1 MKKIKQFIIKYKVQ
15 ILAVCAAIITLA
27 TSFMAFG
34 GKVAIACTVII
45 SIVEL
50 IIYYLKN
57 GFTDVM
63 ATMLVNLIKLI
74 VEIINNKTASSD
86 TKISKSSNKNKVIS
100 FTDDEIR
107 KRLFEGIK

>member
-15 ILAVCAAIITLA
+15 ILAICAAIITLA
-27 TSFMAFG
+27 TSFAAFG

-45 SIVEL
+45 AIVEL
-50 IIYYLKN
+50 IVYYLKN

-63 ATMLVNLIKLI
+63 ATMLVNLFKLI
-74 VEIINNKTASSD
+74 IDIINNKSVTTEVKSV
-86 TKISKSSNKNKVIS
+86 TKDKLVIS
-100 FTDDEIR
+100 MSDEEIK